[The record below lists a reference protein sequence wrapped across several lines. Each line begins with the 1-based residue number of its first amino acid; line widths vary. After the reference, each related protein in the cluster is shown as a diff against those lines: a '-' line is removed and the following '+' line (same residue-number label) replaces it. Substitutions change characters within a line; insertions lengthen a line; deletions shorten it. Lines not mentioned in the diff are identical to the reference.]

1 MAFEV
6 GDPRA
11 KKRGELKN
19 SGMVVTVVTVDGNQ
33 KFGVHQLEVGSLV
46 YPIIYRIFRQKHPQV
61 GLVRNRRD
69 FWLPS
74 TVWMM
79 GW

>member
-46 YPIIYRIFRQKHPQV
+46 YPII
-61 GLVRNRRD
+61 
-69 FWLPS
+69 
-74 TVWMM
+74 
-79 GW
+79 